1 MPTDTA
7 LVVAG
12 ITVAFVFFAGML
24 LFADIT
30 WKPRK

>member
-1 MPTDTA
+1 MPTDIA
-7 LVVAG
+7 LVVTG
-12 ITVAFVFFAGML
+12 IAVAFVFFAGML